1 MINIVIPMA
10 GRGSR
15 FKDAGYEMPKPLID
29 IYGHRMIDYV
39 IENIRPAGE
48 YRFYFLCLKE
58 HLDKYDLEKHLKDI
72 EPTCKVIPINK
83 VTEGA
88 ACTVLLAEKY
98 IDNNDPL
105 MIANSDQY
113 VDIDI
118 NDYLKSGEEH
128 DGLIMTMYA
137 DDAKWSFINFDA
149 RGYVTEVREK
159 EVISNEA
166 TVGIYN
172 FAHGADYVKYAKK
185 MIDMNLR
192 VNNEFYVA
200 PVYNLMIED
209 GKYISYYNIGGVGAG
224 MYGLGVPAD
233 LEAFVENP
241 ISYRVFEHKITKQ
254 L

>member
-1 MINIVIPMA
+1 MVNIVIPMA

-15 FKDAGYEMPKPLID
+15 FRDAGYEMPKPLID

-39 IENIRPAGE
+39 IENIRPEGE

-58 HLDKYDLEKHLKDI
+58 HLEKYGLERHLKGI
-72 EPTCKVIPINK
+72 EPACQVIPIGR

-88 ACTVLLAEKY
+88 ACTVLLAEEY
-98 IDNNDPL
+98 IDNGAPL
-105 MIANSDQY
+105 MVANSDQY
-113 VDIDI
+113 VDVDI
-118 NDYLKSGEEH
+118 NEYLKKGEKD
-128 DGLIMTMYA
+128 DGFMMTMYA
-137 DDAKWSFINFDA
+137 DDAKWSYINYD
-149 RGYVTEVREK
+149 RNGYVTEIREK

-172 FAHGADYVKYAKK
+172 FAHGRDYVKYAKK
-185 MIDMNLR
+185 MIGMNLR

-209 GKYISYYNIGGVGAG
+209 GKRISYFNIGKVGAG

-233 LEAFVENP
+233 LDVFVENP
-241 ISYRVFEHKITKQ
+241 IARKVFG
-254 L
+254 